1 MSAKQIFVIH
11 VLVFEYTAAT
21 NTKSIPQVKNKK
33 NLSQLAARWLELFSR
48 YTSNALNDSMEDDKI
63 CELAEGG

>member
-33 NLSQLAARWLELFSR
+33 TCHS
-48 YTSNALNDSMEDDKI
+48 
-63 CELAEGG
+63 